1 MHQIIDDEKQLQ
13 AILVGLQTRQSD
25 EAFDRAMEELE
36 KLAQACGFDPV
47 IIYTQSLANPVQA
60 KRRILQVFASVKSN
74 SALKNRPEM
83 KPETRKSRQNT
94 RRKPAR
100 GMS

>member
-36 KLAQACGFDPV
+36 ELAE
-47 IIYTQSLANPVQA
+47 SLH
-60 KRRILQVFASVKSN
+60 L
-74 SALKNRPEM
+74 L
-83 KPETRKSRQNT
+83 
-94 RRKPAR
+94 
-100 GMS
+100 